1 MHFLFLGLPVFLNML
16 AAVPDFMHVCWS
28 QVFGPFIGA
37 YIFSEFGMGM
47 AYYVRPR
54 YKLIQNIKILMY

>member
-1 MHFLFLGLPVFLNML
+1 ML

-37 YIFSEFGMGM
+37 YIFSEFGMDM

-54 YKLIQNIKILMY
+54 CKLIQNIKILMY